1 MTIDYRRFLGRI
13 EERVLAY
20 LGGGSVIAADRAL
33 RMTAAIAPGWWRF
46 SVQGRTAT
54 PLESVEAPED
64 VLRTLESAVGFWTGG
79 RLVHGAAIAEPVHLL
94 PEDELPR
101 FAPCRARRWHS
112 GDLVFERME
121 LEGEAEEMTRRVFE
135 DRAVLAGI
143 KGVPGTLRAAFAL
156 AVIADVSARTGIAAA
171 PIEVR
176 ADLTG
181 VAERGW
187 PAAEGVV
194 ERLRRERETQATRA
208 RERALRATRAPSAAP
223 PRADDGVERATA
235 ALLGSGAALL
245 SARALGGGLLEV
257 TYRFLGERLR
267 AVVLSDTLQVVD
279 AGVCLAGHDRELT
292 LASLPGAV
300 REGSETGQLA
310 ITNHV

>member
-1 MTIDYRRFLGRI
+1 M
-13 EERVLAY
+13 
-20 LGGGSVIAADRAL
+20 AADRAL

-54 PLESVEAPED
+54 PVESVEAPED
-64 VLRTLESAVGFWTGG
+64 VLAALESAVGHWTGG
-79 RLVHGAAIAEPVHLL
+79 RLVHGPAMAEPVHLL
-94 PEDELPR
+94 PEDELPL

-112 GDLVFERME
+112 GDLVFERIE
-121 LEGEAEEMTRRVFE
+121 LEGEVEETTRRIFE
-135 DRAVLAGI
+135 DRAVLAGT

-156 AVIADVSARTGIAAA
+156 AVIADVSARTHIAAA

-176 ADLTG
+176 ADLG
-181 VAERGW
+181 DVAERGW
-187 PAAEGVV
+187 PAAEAVV
-194 ERLRRERETQATRA
+194 QRLRHERETQATRA
-208 RERALRATRAPSAAP
+208 RERELRATRAPAAP
-223 PRADDGVERATA
+223 ARADDAVERATA
-235 ALLGSGAALL
+235 ALVGSGAALL
-245 SARALGGGLLEV
+245 AARSVGGGLLEV